1 MMAAILQMENINK
14 SFGKQHAL
22 NQVNLTIQPGEIYG
36 LIGRNGAGKT
46 TILKTIV
53 QLLYADQGTITLFGA
68 TYGKDYTKQ
77 LKRTG
82 SVIETPVANDQLTAQ
97 QNLTYYCK
105 IKGIVDKDAI
115 DDALKFVGLTDT
127 GKKKFKDF
135 SLGMK
140 QKLGLAIAL
149 LNKPDFLI
157 LDEPING
164 LDPIAIADF
173 RNLLVKLNQT
183 QGMTILISSHILEE
197 LYQMAT
203 RFGIID
209 HGTIIKELTKEEFDA
224 KSREYIKLQ
233 VDQPKLAATVLN
245 KMGIEDFKV
254 IDQHT
259 LNIYDLSL
267 DNAALVEMLVAAS
280 VSVTTI
286 VREHINLEN
295 YFKTIVAENEVTTPN
310 A

>member
-1 MMAAILQMENINK
+1 MAAILQLQNITK
-14 SFGKQHAL
+14 TFGKQRAL
-22 NQVNLTIQPGEIYG
+22 NHVNLTIQPGDIYG

-53 QLLYADQGTITLFGA
+53 QLLYPNEGNITLFGA
-68 TYGKDYTKQ
+68 TSGKDYTKQ

-82 SVIETPVANDQLTAQ
+82 SVIETPVANNQLTAR

-115 DDALKFVGLTDT
+115 DDALTFVGLTDT

-209 HGTIIKELTKEEFDA
+209 HGTMIKELTKDEFDA

-267 DNAALVEMLVAAS
+267 DNAALVEMLVDAS

-295 YFKTIVAENEVTTPN
+295 YFKTIVAENEVTSN

>member
-295 YFKTIVAENEVTTPN
+295 YFKTIVAENEVTPN

>member
-1 MMAAILQMENINK
+1 MAAILQLQNITK
-14 SFGKQHAL
+14 TFGKQRAL
-22 NQVNLTIQPGEIYG
+22 NHVNLTIQPGDIYG

-53 QLLYADQGTITLFGA
+53 QLLYPNEGNITLFGA
-68 TYGKDYTKQ
+68 TSGKDYTKQ

-82 SVIETPVANDQLTAQ
+82 SVIETPVANNQLTAR

-209 HGTIIKELTKEEFDA
+209 HGTIIKELTKDEFDA

-233 VDQPKLAATVLN
+233 VDQPQLAATVLN

-254 IDQHT
+254 IDQQT

-267 DNAALVEMLVAAS
+267 DNAALVEMLVAAT

-295 YFKTIVAENEVTTPN
+295 YFKTIVAENEVTPN

>member
-1 MMAAILQMENINK
+1 MENILELHDVTK
-14 SFGKQHAL
+14 KFGHQLAL
-22 NQVNLTIQPGEIYG
+22 DHVSLSIHRGDIYG

-53 QLLYADQGTITLFGA
+53 QLIRQNSGQIVLFGE
-68 TYGKDYTKQ
+68 TSGSQYIKQ

-82 SVIETPVANDQLTAQ
+82 SVIETPVANAELTAR

-105 IKGIVDKDAI
+105 IKGIVDKNAVTE
-115 DDALKFVGLTDT
+115 ALEFVGLTDT
-127 GKKKFKDF
+127 GKKKFKNF

-173 RNLLVKLNQT
+173 RKLLIKLNQT
-183 QGMTILISSHILEE
+183 QQMTILISSHILEE

-203 RFGIID
+203 RFGIINR
-209 HGTIIKELTKEEFDA
+209 GVLIKEITKEEFEQQ
-224 KSREYIKLQ
+224 SREYIRLE
-233 VDQPKLAATVLN
+233 VDQPDVAATVLN
-245 KMGIEDFKV
+245 QIGIENFKV
-254 IDQHT
+254 VNKNTIH
-259 LNIYDLSL
+259 IYDLRHSNS
-267 DNAALVEMLVAAS
+267 DIVNNMSVAQ
-280 VSVTTI
+280 VKIETI
-286 VREHINLEN
+286 VKEHINLEN
-295 YFKTIVAENEVTTPN
+295 YFKNIVESGEVS
-310 A
+310 

>member
-1 MMAAILQMENINK
+1 MAAILQLQNITK
-14 SFGKQHAL
+14 TFGKQRAL
-22 NQVNLTIQPGEIYG
+22 NHVNLTIQPGDIYG

-53 QLLYADQGTITLFGA
+53 QLLYPNGGNITLFGA
-68 TYGKDYTKQ
+68 TSGKDYTKQ

-82 SVIETPVANDQLTAQ
+82 SVIETPVANNQLTAR

-209 HGTIIKELTKEEFDA
+209 HGTIIKELTKNEFDA

-233 VDQPKLAATVLN
+233 VDEPKLAATVLN
-245 KMGIEDFKV
+245 KMGIDDFKV

-267 DNAALVEMLVAAS
+267 DNAALVDMLVAAS

-295 YFKTIVAENEVTTPN
+295 YFKSIVAENEVTPN

>member
-1 MMAAILQMENINK
+1 MENILELHDVTK
-14 SFGKQHAL
+14 RFGHQLAL
-22 NQVNLTIQPGEIYG
+22 DHVSLSIHRGDIYG

-53 QLLYADQGTITLFGA
+53 QLIRQNSGQIVLFGE
-68 TYGKDYTKQ
+68 TSGSQYIKQ

-82 SVIETPVANDQLTAQ
+82 SVIETPVANAELTAR

-105 IKGIVDKDAI
+105 IKGIVDKNAVTE
-115 DDALKFVGLTDT
+115 ALEFVGLTDT
-127 GKKKFKDF
+127 GKKKFKNF

-173 RNLLVKLNQT
+173 RKLLIKLNQT
-183 QGMTILISSHILEE
+183 QQMTILISSHILEE

-203 RFGIID
+203 RFGIINR
-209 HGTIIKELTKEEFDA
+209 GVLIKEITKEEFEQQ
-224 KSREYIKLQ
+224 SREYIRLEI
-233 VDQPKLAATVLN
+233 DQPDVAATVLN
-245 KMGIEDFKV
+245 QIGIENFKV
-254 IDQHT
+254 VDKNTIH
-259 LNIYDLSL
+259 IYDLHHSNS
-267 DNAALVEMLVAAS
+267 DIVNNMSVAQ
-280 VSVTTI
+280 VKIETI
-286 VREHINLEN
+286 VKEHINLEN
-295 YFKTIVAENEVTTPN
+295 YFKNIVESGEVS
-310 A
+310 

>member
-1 MMAAILQMENINK
+1 MAAILQMENITK
-14 SFGKQHAL
+14 SFGKQRAL
-22 NQVNLTIQPGEIYG
+22 NHVNLTIQPGDIYG

-173 RNLLVKLNQT
+173 RNLLVKINQT

-209 HGTIIKELTKEEFDA
+209 HGTIIKELTKDEFDA

-295 YFKTIVAENEVTTPN
+295 YFKTIVAENEVTPN

>member
-1 MMAAILQMENINK
+1 MENILELHDVTK
-14 SFGKQHAL
+14 KFGHQLAL
-22 NQVNLTIQPGEIYG
+22 DHVSLSIHRGDIYG

-53 QLLYADQGTITLFGA
+53 QLIRQNSGQIVLFGE
-68 TYGKDYTKQ
+68 TSGSQYIKQ

-82 SVIETPVANDQLTAQ
+82 SVIETPVANAELTAR

-105 IKGIVDKDAI
+105 IKGIVDKNAVTE
-115 DDALKFVGLTDT
+115 ALEFVGLTDT
-127 GKKKFKDF
+127 GKKKFKNF

-173 RNLLVKLNQT
+173 RKLLIKLNQT
-183 QGMTILISSHILEE
+183 QQMTILISSHILEE

-203 RFGIID
+203 RFGIINR
-209 HGTIIKELTKEEFDA
+209 GVLIKEITKEEFEQQ
-224 KSREYIKLQ
+224 SREYIRLE
-233 VDQPKLAATVLN
+233 VDQPDVAATVLN
-245 KMGIEDFKV
+245 QIGIENFKV
-254 IDQHT
+254 VDKNTIH
-259 LNIYDLSL
+259 IYDLRRSNS
-267 DNAALVEMLVAAS
+267 DIVNNMSVAQ
-280 VSVTTI
+280 VKIETI
-286 VREHINLEN
+286 IKEHINLEN
-295 YFKTIVAENEVTTPN
+295 YFKNIVESGEVS
-310 A
+310 

>member
-1 MMAAILQMENINK
+1 MAAILQLQNITK
-14 SFGKQHAL
+14 TFGKQRAL
-22 NQVNLTIQPGEIYG
+22 SHVNLTIQPGDIYG

-53 QLLYADQGTITLFGA
+53 QLLYPNEGNITLFGA
-68 TYGKDYTKQ
+68 TSGKDYTKQ

-82 SVIETPVANDQLTAQ
+82 SVIETPVANNQLTAR

-164 LDPIAIADF
+164 LDPISIADF
-173 RNLLVKLNQT
+173 RHLLVKLNQT

-209 HGTIIKELTKEEFDA
+209 HGTIIKELTKDEFDA
-224 KSREYIKLQ
+224 QSREYIKLQ

-254 IDQHT
+254 IDQQT

-267 DNAALVEMLVAAS
+267 DNAALVEMLVTAS

-295 YFKTIVAENEVTTPN
+295 YFKSIVAENEVTPN